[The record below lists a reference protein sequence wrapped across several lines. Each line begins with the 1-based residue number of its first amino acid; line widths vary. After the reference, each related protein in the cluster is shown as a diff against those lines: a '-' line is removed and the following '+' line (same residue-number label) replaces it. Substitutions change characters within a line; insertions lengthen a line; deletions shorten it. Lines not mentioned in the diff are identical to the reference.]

1 MTRVIA
7 CAALILAGMVAPVAA
22 FARTAHPAVTV
33 SGDTVFFYAGHVVLD
48 VRGGAHLDDGV
59 LHVSADRILL
69 DLRANRYVASG
80 NVSASPAFGAGPPVG
95 GAAMGVDL
103 TTHRGLFVALT
114 PAVSR
119 TAVDG
124 ANVAAPLDPGSL
136 PAEPLAL
143 PDVGNELPFAVA
155 PRAVAHLG
163 ADVRL
168 QRARVLVP
176 GGRAVGL
183 PSYVYT
189 FSSDQ
194 GYNVTNIADSGED
207 VPIVFGSTRN
217 SIQGAHFAYDQLVKL
232 SLGLDEHI
240 VDGQRS
246 YVIASLAPL
255 NGPHHIGNFLW
266 VDDVNAHTT
275 QTYAAGAANGAGVG
289 QSYDLSDS
297 VHRSYFDLGAQ
308 TFGGSGQSSTR
319 LGWQGYD
326 QQLSSTGLGSIL
338 YFHMRSEYGLGFSA
352 NTFAPVPFG
361 NKVVLPNRIWHTGLE
376 LYTTTSAFTIAR
388 GSSVTLSAD
397 YKSLHE
403 TLPHEQFAATYT
415 ASLSRVWNNE
425 LSTSIS
431 ESFEPVHD
439 GYPNRGS
446 GVPPAGLPPAG
457 YRTVFDSQQAAVFYT
472 NPNGFSLRVN
482 VNHDLAGTDNPS
494 GISVEPWTLGADVR
508 FRVSSSLSLDI
519 SRSYFIGPE
528 GRRFGSIGIQVF
540 P

>member
-1 MTRVIA
+1 MAVEGPNYPPHPPLARPGWWRERRIWWAAAAVIVA
-7 CAALILAGMVAPVAA
+7 LIVLAALARTLPRPGDSAADALSTGAPV
-22 FARTAHPAVTV
+22 
-33 SGDTVFFYAGHVVLD
+33 S
-48 VRGGAHLDDGV
+48 
-59 LHVSADRILL
+59 
-69 DLRANRYVASG
+69 
-80 NVSASPAFGAGPPVG
+80 
-95 GAAMGVDL
+95 GAAMSVNL
-103 TTHRGLFVALT
+103 ISHSGLFVSVT
-114 PAVSR
+114 PTVSR
-119 TAVDG
+119 TAIVG
-124 ANVAAPLDPGSL
+124 ASVSEPLDPAIL
-136 PAEPLAL
+136 PSEPLAL
-143 PDVGNELPFAVA
+143 PDVGAEVPFAVA

-189 FSSDQ
+189 FSADQ

-207 VPIVFGSTRN
+207 VPITFGSTRD
-217 SIQGAHFAYDQLVKL
+217 SIQGAHFAYDPIVKV

-255 NGPHHIGNFLW
+255 NGPHHIGNLLW
-266 VDDVNAHTT
+266 VDDVNSHTT
-275 QTYAAGAANGAGVG
+275 QTYTAGAANGFGVS
-289 QSYDLSDS
+289 QAYDLSDS
-297 VHRSYFDLGAQ
+297 VHRSYFDFSAQ
-308 TFGGSGQSSTR
+308 TFGGSGETSSR

-326 QQLSSTGLGSIL
+326 QQVSGAGLGSLL
-338 YFHMRSEYGLGFSA
+338 YFHLRSEYGVGFSA
-352 NTFAPVPFG
+352 TPFAPVPFG
-361 NKVVLPNRIWHTGLE
+361 TSAVLPNYVWHTGLE

-403 TLPHEQFAATYT
+403 TLPHTQFAATYS
-415 ASLSRVWNNE
+415 ASLSHVWSNE

-431 ESFEPVHD
+431 EIFEPIHD
-439 GYPNRGS
+439 GYPDRGG
-446 GVPPAGLPPAG
+446 GVPPDGFPPAG

-472 NPNGFSLRVN
+472 NASGFGLRLSA
-482 VNHDLAGTDNPS
+482 NHDLAGTDNPS
-494 GISVEPWTLGADVR
+494 GISAEPWTLGADVR
-508 FRVSSSLSLDI
+508 FRVSPSLSLDL

-528 GRRFGSIGIQVF
+528 GRRFGSFGIQVF

>member
-1 MTRVIA
+1 MTRVVS
-7 CAALILAGMVAPVAA
+7 CGALVLAVVLTPVAA
-22 FARTAHPAVTV
+22 FAGGAHPAVTV
-33 SGDTVFFYAGHVVLD
+33 TGGIVSFYAGHVVLD
-48 VRGGAHLDDGV
+48 ARGRARLDDGV
-59 LHVSADRILL
+59 LHVTADRIVI
-69 DLRANRYVASG
+69 DLRSNRYVAAG
-80 NVSASPAFGAGPPVG
+80 DVVVSPAFGSAAPVS

-103 TTHRGLFVALT
+103 TTHRGIFIAVT

-124 ANVAAPLDPGSL
+124 ASVVAPLDSASL

-143 PDVGNELPFAVA
+143 PDVGSEVPFAVA

-217 SIQGAHFAYDQLVKL
+217 SIQGAHFAYDPLVKV
-232 SLGLDEHI
+232 SLGIDEHI
-240 VDGQRS
+240 VNGQRS
-246 YVIASLAPL
+246 YIIASVAPL
-255 NGPHHIGNFLW
+255 NGPRHIGNLLW

-275 QTYAAGAANGAGVG
+275 QTYSAGAENGFGVF
-289 QSYDLSDS
+289 QSYDLLDTA
-297 VHRSYFDLGAQ
+297 HRSYFDLSAQ
-308 TFGGSGQSSTR
+308 TFGGSGQRSTR
-319 LGWQGYD
+319 IGWQGYD
-326 QQLSSTGLGSIL
+326 QQLSGTGLGSLL
-338 YFHMRSEYGLGFSA
+338 YFHLRSEYGLGYSA
-352 NTFAPVPFG
+352 TPFTSTPFAPGF
-361 NKVVLPNRIWHTGLE
+361 VLPRSVWHTGLE
-376 LYTTTSAFTIAR
+376 LYTSTSAFTIAR

-403 TLPHEQFAATYT
+403 TLPHTQFAATYG
-415 ASLSRVWNNE
+415 ASLSQVWTDH

-431 ESFEPVHD
+431 ETVQPIHD
-439 GYPNRGS
+439 GYPDRG
-446 GVPPAGLPPAG
+446 GGFGFAPASYL
-457 YRTVFDSQQAAVFYT
+457 TVFNSQQAAVFYS
-472 NPNGFSLRVN
+472 NASAFALRLSA
-482 VNHDLAGTDNPS
+482 NHDSAATDNPS
-494 GISVEPWTLGADVR
+494 GISVQPWTLGADIR
-508 FRVSSSLSLDI
+508 FRISKSLSLDI
-519 SRSYFIGPE
+519 SRSYFIGLE
-528 GRRFGSIGIQVF
+528 GRRFGSYGIQIF